1 MTNSKQKLQ
10 SADNVIARI
19 EQLLQER
26 QEHREAI
33 TRIDQML
40 ERVSNALETRSS
52 PGRPRGENHFS
63 EAKQPL
69 RTRRRRRRKFA
80 VSGDES
86 IIAFVKDRKN
96 PTTKD
101 LTKHWTSE
109 GRGGTAANA
118 LSRLVKE
125 KKLKR
130 TPLEGERGSRYS
142 LA

>member
-1 MTNSKQKLQ
+1 MPRPRSPV
-10 SADNVIARI
+10 NVVGRI
-19 EQLLQER
+19 EQLLRER
-26 QEHREAI
+26 QEHQEAL
-33 TRIDQML
+33 TRIDEML
-40 ERVSNALETRSS
+40 DRVGDALGTK
-52 PGRPRGENHFS
+52 PTGRPRGGNHLS
-63 EAKQPL
+63 GLEPPV

-86 IIAFVKDRKN
+86 IIAFVKERKN
-96 PTTKD
+96 PTTRD

-142 LA
+142 VA

>member
-1 MTNSKQKLQ
+1 MPQRGSPV
-10 SADNVIARI
+10 NVVGRI
-19 EQLLQER
+19 EQLLRER
-26 QEHREAI
+26 QEHQESLA
-33 TRIDQML
+33 RIDEML
-40 ERVSNALETRSS
+40 KRVGDALGTKA
-52 PGRPRGENHFS
+52 PGRPRGGNHLS
-63 EAKQPL
+63 EVEPPL

-86 IIAFVKDRKN
+86 IIAFVKERKN

-101 LTKHWTSE
+101 LTKHWASE
-109 GRGGTAANA
+109 SRGGTAANA

>member
-1 MTNSKQKLQ
+1 MSKLH
-10 SADNVIARI
+10 SPDNVIQRI
-19 EQLLQER
+19 EQLLHER
-26 QEHREAI
+26 QEHQEAV
-33 TRIDQML
+33 THIDQML
-40 ERVSNALETRSS
+40 ERVGHALGAKL
-52 PGRPRGENHFS
+52 PGRPRGGNHLPVV
-63 EAKQPL
+63 EPPV
-69 RTRRRRRRKFA
+69 RTRRRRRRNFA

-86 IIAFVKDRKN
+86 IIAFVKERKN

-101 LTKHWTSE
+101 LTKHWATE

-130 TPLEGERGSRYS
+130 APLEGERGSRYS

>member
-1 MTNSKQKLQ
+1 MPKLHSPNS
-10 SADNVIARI
+10 VIQRI
-19 EQLLQER
+19 EQLLHER
-26 QEHREAI
+26 QEHQQEVI
-33 TRIDQML
+33 RIDQML
-40 ERVSNALETRSS
+40 ERVGHALGTKP
-52 PGRPRGENHFS
+52 PGRSRGGNHS
-63 EAKQPL
+63 TAVEPPV
-69 RTRRRRRRKFA
+69 RTRRRRRRKFV

-86 IIAFVKDRKN
+86 IIAFVKERKN

-101 LTKHWTSE
+101 LTKHWASE

>member
-1 MTNSKQKLQ
+1 MPKLR
-10 SADNVIARI
+10 SPDNVIQRI
-19 EQLLQER
+19 EQLLHDR
-26 QEHREAI
+26 QEHQEAV

-40 ERVSNALETRSS
+40 ERVGHALESKP
-52 PGRPRGENHFS
+52 PGRPRGVNHS
-63 EAKQPL
+63 LATEPPV
-69 RTRRRRRRKFA
+69 RTRRRRRGKFA

-86 IIAFVKDRKN
+86 IIAFIKERKN

-101 LTKHWTSE
+101 LTKHWASE

>member
-1 MTNSKQKLQ
+1 MPKLR
-10 SADNVIARI
+10 SPDNVIQRI
-19 EQLLQER
+19 EQLLHDR
-26 QEHREAI
+26 QEHQEAV

-40 ERVSNALETRSS
+40 ERVGHALGTKP
-52 PGRPRGENHFS
+52 PGRPRGGNHS
-63 EAKQPL
+63 LATEPPV
-69 RTRRRRRRKFA
+69 RTRRRRRGKFA

-86 IIAFVKDRKN
+86 IIAFIKERKN

-101 LTKHWTSE
+101 LTKHWASE

-125 KKLKR
+125 KKLRR

>member
-1 MTNSKQKLQ
+1 MPKLR
-10 SADNVIARI
+10 SSDNVIQRI
-19 EQLLQER
+19 EQLLRER
-26 QEHREAI
+26 QEHQEAV

-40 ERVSNALETRSS
+40 ERVGHALGTKLPR
-52 PGRPRGENHFS
+52 RPRGGNHLP
-63 EAKQPL
+63 EVKPPMQT
-69 RTRRRRRRKFA
+69 RHRRRKKFA

-86 IIAFVKDRKN
+86 IIAFVKERKN

-101 LTKHWTSE
+101 LTKHWSSE

-130 TPLEGERGSRYS
+130 TPLEGQRGSRYS